1 MKKIMA
7 VEEIM
12 KEIIEEISMLEKTI
26 LVIITLSQPMMETE
40 IEKIILGMIEEI
52 MTREETNRA

>member
-1 MKKIMA
+1 MA